1 MRLPIVNNTIGH
13 PHLRSTE
20 QGSVWI
26 ARVSVVEGRN
36 VREFL
41 KRSSKTSWRVVL
53 PKDLKAGDVIEF
65 AHDYG
70 SNKSRHY
77 YTVTHITSDLH
88 MEPGG
93 GKSRE
98 SSALSSYPTKLLFAE
113 LERRGVT
120 FGSRAG

>member
-20 QGSVWI
+20 AGSVWV
-26 ARVSVVEGRN
+26 ARVTVIEGRN

-41 KRSSKTSWRVVL
+41 KRASKTSWRVVL

-70 SNKSRHY
+70 SNKSRNY
-77 YTVTHITSDLH
+77 YTVAHITSDLH
-88 MEPGG
+88 LEPGG
-93 GKSRE
+93 GKTRE
-98 SSALSSYPTKLLFAE
+98 TSALSSYPTETLLAE
-113 LERRGVT
+113 LARRGVEV
-120 FGSRAG
+120 RA